1 LREETASLEARLAS
15 GARLKKEEAQGL
27 WELDLLA
34 LGRWAD
40 QARRR
45 LHPGDRVTYVV
56 DRNINYTNICIS
68 GCRFCA
74 FHRAPGSP
82 EGYVLEEDALA
93 PKLVELKAQGGTG
106 VLLQGG
112 LNPDLPFSYYEDL
125 VRRIRGFGLGV
136 HGFSPP
142 EITFMSQR
150 FGLPLKEVLTRLL
163 EAGLTSIPGGGAE
176 ILVDRVREQISP
188 RKCSSHQWLE
198 VMAAAHDLGLKTSAT
213 MMFGHLE
220 SRAERLEHLFKIRDL
235 QDRTQGFLS
244 FISWTF
250 QPGGTALGGE
260 PLGAVEYLR
269 TLAVSRLVLDNVPH
283 LQVSWVTQ
291 GPKIAQVALKF
302 GADDFGSTMLEEN
315 VVAATGVGFRLTQGE
330 IENLVRQA
338 GYHPRVRD
346 HRYNLL

>member
-1 LREETASLEARLAS
+1 MGQTSFLEARLDA
-15 GARLKKEEAQGL
+15 GARLNPEEARGL
-27 WELDLLA
+27 WDLDLLS

-40 QARRR
+40 RARRR
-45 LHPGDRVTYVV
+45 LNPQDRVTYVV
-56 DRNINYTNICIS
+56 DRNINYTNICTS

-74 FHRAPGSP
+74 FFRSPGEP
-82 EGYVLEEDALA
+82 DGYVLDNEELA
-93 PKLVELKAQGGTG
+93 QKLTELKAHGGSG

-112 LNPDLPFSYYEDL
+112 LNPDLPLAYYEAL
-125 VRRIRGFGLGV
+125 VRQIRDSGLGV

-142 EITFMSQR
+142 EIAFLGQR
-150 FGLPLKEVLTRLL
+150 FGLPLKEILARLL
-163 EAGLTSIPGGGAE
+163 QAGLSSIPGGGAE
-176 ILVDRVREQISP
+176 ILVDRVRSQISP
-188 RKCSSHQWLE
+188 RKCGSAQWLE
-198 VMAAAHDLGLKTSAT
+198 VMAAAQELGLKTSAT

-220 SRAERLEHLFKIRDL
+220 TRAERLEHLFKIRDL
-235 QDRTQGFLS
+235 QDRTGGFLS
-244 FISWTF
+244 FIPWTF
-250 QPGGTALGGE
+250 QPGSTALGGQ

-315 VVAATGVGFRLTQGE
+315 VVAATGVGFRLSRDE
-330 IENLVRQA
+330 IETLVRQA
-338 GYHPRVRD
+338 GYQPRVRD

>member
-1 LREETASLEARLAS
+1 MSETSSLEARLAA
-15 GARLKKEEAQGL
+15 GARLDKREAQGL
-27 WELDLLA
+27 WDLDLLV

-45 LHPGDRVTYVV
+45 LNPGERVTFVI
-56 DRNINYTNICIS
+56 DRNINYTNICTS
-68 GCRFCA
+68 GCHFCA
-74 FHRAPGSP
+74 FFREPGSP
-82 EGYVLEEDALA
+82 EGFVLDTASLHQKLEE
-93 PKLVELKAQGGTG
+93 LKNHGGTG

-112 LNPDLPFSYYEDL
+112 LNPDLPFAYYEDL
-125 VRRIRGFGLGV
+125 VRQIRGSGLGV

-142 EITFMSQR
+142 EIAFMALR
-150 FGLPLKEVLTRLL
+150 FDLPLKETLTRLM
-163 EAGLTSIPGGGAE
+163 EAGLSSIPGGGAE
-176 ILVDRVREQISP
+176 VLADRVRSQISP
-188 RKCSSHQWLE
+188 RKCNSGQWLE
-198 VMAAAHDLGLKTSAT
+198 VMAAAHELGLKTSAT

-220 SRAERLEHLFKIRDL
+220 SRAERLEHLLKIRDL
-235 QDRTQGFLS
+235 QDRTRGFLS
-244 FISWTF
+244 FIPWTF
-250 QPGGTALGGE
+250 QPGATALGGE

-315 VVAATGVGFRLTQGE
+315 VVAATGVGFRLSREE
-330 IENLVRQA
+330 IETLVRQA
-338 GYHPRVRD
+338 GYEPRVRD

>member
-1 LREETASLEARLAS
+1 MAETASLEARLAA
-15 GARLKKEEAQGL
+15 GERLNQEEAQGL
-27 WELDLLA
+27 WDLDLLT
-34 LGRWAD
+34 LGHGAD
-40 QARRR
+40 RARRR
-45 LHPGDRVTYVV
+45 LNPTDRVTFVI
-56 DRNINYTNICIS
+56 DRNINYTNICTS

-74 FHRAPGSP
+74 YFREPGSP
-82 EGYVLEEDALA
+82 EGFVLEPEALEQ
-93 PKLVELKAQGGTG
+93 KLTELKDHGGTG

-112 LNPDLPFSYYEDL
+112 LNPDLPFAYYEDL
-125 VRRIRGFGLGV
+125 VRQIRGSGLGV

-142 EITFMSQR
+142 EIAFMFRR
-150 FGLPLKEVLTRLL
+150 FGLSLQEVLARLI

-176 ILVDRVREQISP
+176 VLADRVRRQISP
-188 RKCSSHQWLE
+188 RKCNSREWLE
-198 VMAAAHDLGLKTSAT
+198 VMAAAHESGLKTSAT

-220 SRAERLEHLFKIRDL
+220 TRAERLEHLFKIRDL
-235 QDRTQGFLS
+235 QDRTGGFLS
-244 FISWTF
+244 FIPWTF
-250 QPGGTALGGE
+250 QPGATALGGE

-315 VVAATGVGFRLTQGE
+315 VVAATGVGFRLSREE
-330 IENLVRQA
+330 IKTLVRQA
-338 GYHPRVRD
+338 GYEPRVRD